1 MCEGLKADE
10 EYYEG
15 LRGGRMKGWR
25 EMRIDG
31 WILTFGLLPKV
42 IVLA

>member
-1 MCEGLKADE
+1 MKVLP
-10 EYYEG
+10 
-15 LRGGRMKGWR
+15 GGRMKGWR

-31 WILTFGLLPKV
+31 WMLTFVLPPKV